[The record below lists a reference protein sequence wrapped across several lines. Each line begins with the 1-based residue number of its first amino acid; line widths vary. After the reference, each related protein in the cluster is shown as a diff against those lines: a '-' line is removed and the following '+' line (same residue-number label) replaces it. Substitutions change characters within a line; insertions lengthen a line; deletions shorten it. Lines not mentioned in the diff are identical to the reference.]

1 MTKNRHVKALIVQLR
16 SSNSKNRQKAA
27 NQLASMGEE
36 AQEAIGA
43 LAQVLQSDEDKAV
56 RGVASFALSQMG
68 EPAVETLI
76 ALLKEKSLR
85 MKVLK
90 ALRKIGTPSAL
101 EAVAQY
107 ES

>member
-1 MTKNRHVKALIVQLR
+1 MTKNREVKSLIAQLR
-16 SSNSKNRQKAA
+16 SSNGKNRQKAA

-36 AQEAIGA
+36 AQMAIHA
-43 LAQVLQSDEDKAV
+43 LAQVLRNDEDKAV
-56 RGVASFALSQMG
+56 RGVGYFALSQMG

-76 ALLKEKSLR
+76 GLLKEKSLR

-90 ALRKIGTPSAL
+90 ALRKIGTPEAL

>member
-1 MTKNRHVKALIVQLR
+1 MTKNREVKSLIAQLR
-16 SSNSKNRQKAA
+16 SSNGKNRQKAA

-43 LAQVLQSDEDKAV
+43 LAQVLRNDEDKAV
-56 RGVASFALSQMG
+56 RGVVSFALSQMG